1 MSQTKSLFSEFN
13 PVSSKEWKQ
22 QIQME
27 LKGVDY
33 TNTLVWQSIEG
44 IAVKPFYHTEDNEYL
59 DIPIL
64 KKDYQIC
71 QTIFVDDPA
80 VANEIALDMLSKGV
94 GAIQFISHKS
104 FDIDVLLQGFKTLK
118 NKPNFYFKLQFLSTK
133 FLSDILDYSD
143 AEPLIIQQD
152 IIGHLAQTGNWFV
165 DERDDFK
172 TLNNLVK
179 KHPNKSILEV
189 DASIYQNA
197 GATIVQQIAYAL
209 SHANEYL
216 NVFGDTI
223 KSEIQFEFAIA
234 GNYFFEI
241 AKLRAFRYLWRQL
254 TAEYAKEI
262 PVKIIAKPSSRNKT
276 LYDYN
281 VNMLRTS
288 TEYMSAVLGGADVI
302 TTRAYDYLF
311 KKSNSF
317 SNRIARNQLLVLR
330 EENSFEDAQS
340 FVKGSYYIETLSLEL
355 AKKSLNLFKELEKSG
370 GFLAN
375 LKTGLIQRKI
385 REVAQKEQDLFDA
398 GKISLLGTNRYPN
411 PDDKMKTDLELYP
424 FLKTNKK
431 QTIIQPIISKRLT
444 EKIEKERLSK
454 E

>member
-1 MSQTKSLFSEFN
+1 M
-13 PVSSKEWKQ
+13 
-22 QIQME
+22 
-27 LKGVDY
+27 
-33 TNTLVWQSIEG
+33 
-44 IAVKPFYHTEDNEYL
+44 
-59 DIPIL
+59 
-64 KKDYQIC
+64 
-71 QTIFVDDPA
+71 
-80 VANEIALDMLSKGV
+80 
-94 GAIQFISHKS
+94 
-104 FDIDVLLQGFKTLK
+104 
-118 NKPNFYFKLQFLSTK
+118 
-133 FLSDILDYSD
+133 
-143 AEPLIIQQD
+143 
-152 IIGHLAQTGNWFV
+152 
-165 DERDDFK
+165 
-172 TLNNLVK
+172 
-179 KHPNKSILEV
+179 
-189 DASIYQNA
+189 
-197 GATIVQQIAYAL
+197 
-209 SHANEYL
+209 
-216 NVFGDTI
+216 
-223 KSEIQFEFAIA
+223 
-234 GNYFFEI
+234 
-241 AKLRAFRYLWRQL
+241 WRQL

-262 PVKIIAKPSSRNKT
+262 PVKIIVKPSSRNKT

-330 EENSFEDAQS
+330 EENNFKDAQS

-385 REVAQKEQDLFDA
+385 REVAQKEQDLFDV